1 MNEIIYLLQTENT
14 TNQIG
19 DAIKKL
25 TKVKRYAKK
34 IEVGQKEFYQ
44 AFATGLKPE
53 IKFAIW
59 KYEYNNEMFVSYNNR
74 NYKIIKTYERKTDEK
89 IELTCTSITS
99 KEVEAYGSTEPDK
112 NNKK

>member
-14 TNQIG
+14 TNKIG

-25 TKVKRYAKK
+25 TQIKRYAEKM
-34 IEVGQKEFYQ
+34 EVGQREFYQ

-59 KYEYNNEMFVSYNNR
+59 KHEYNSEMFVRYNDR

-89 IELTCTSITS
+89 IELTCTSITN
-99 KEVEAYGSTEPDK
+99 KEVEAYGSTK
-112 NNKK
+112 FA